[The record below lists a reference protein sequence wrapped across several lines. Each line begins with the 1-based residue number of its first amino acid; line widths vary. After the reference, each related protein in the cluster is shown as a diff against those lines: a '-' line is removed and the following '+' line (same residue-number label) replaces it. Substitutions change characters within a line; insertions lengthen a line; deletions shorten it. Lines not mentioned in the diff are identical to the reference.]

1 MSSQILSL
9 TTTKILTTVILLPT
23 ILFQNVDARHVTKHR
38 NLSSKHKKQ
47 KMELS
52 VMANKFF
59 HQHPAMQRNNQ
70 CPVCS
75 HAELATC
82 DWDALNASSCEL
94 PKLDLDCGCCPKCLK
109 KEGESCGAVEDPLR
123 PGYAGEMQSCETG
136 LECSS
141 YVGEGTCVVVEGF
154 DPLMPEIDYTNDYT
168 NDFYNYDDELLESL
182 PLEKGCDNHA
192 TTVSTLTYFYPSA
205 LGQPLWTP
213 ECQAEN
219 PSLYKSVQCRRKEN
233 SKDHACWCV
242 NHKSGNPT
250 IHMDWAATDIDEK
263 MCEDLAFEYGYG
275 SKRKIA

>member
-1 MSSQILSL
+1 MFWGVFGFQWFFEKFCSNL
-9 TTTKILTTVILLPT
+9 TAKIHRIT
-23 ILFQNVDARHVTKHR
+23 LFITF
-38 NLSSKHKKQ
+38 L
-47 KMELS
+47 
-52 VMANKFF
+52 F
-59 HQHPAMQRNNQ
+59 HF
-70 CPVCS
+70 S
-75 HAELATC
+75 
-82 DWDALNASSCEL
+82 
-94 PKLDLDCGCCPKCLK
+94 
-109 KEGESCGAVEDPLR
+109 
-123 PGYAGEMQSCETG
+123 
-136 LECSS
+136 
-141 YVGEGTCVVVEGF
+141 GF